1 MTTVVDRERGG
12 ATSVQ
17 MALLWTGIL
26 ALVLASVQTALFFYA
41 GQVALTAAEEG
52 LRSGRYYKAEPADE
66 GDRRERE
73 RREPAGALLRRAAR
87 VTSPLSPAEQLQPSS
102 WLASQQS
109 GFMLGSQQTACA
121 SGAQQELLLVASVVV
136 SSAMRIA
143 P

>member
-66 GDRRERE
+66 ARRETE
-73 RREPAGALLRRAAR
+73 AFLAR
-87 VTSPLSPAEQLQPSS
+87 VAGKTLTSPSVDVTVDPEAPTLQVTVSGDVLSIVPGVMLRVSRQATGAVEQV
-102 WLASQQS
+102 
-109 GFMLGSQQTACA
+109 
-121 SGAQQELLLVASVVV
+121 AQ
-136 SSAMRIA
+136 
-143 P
+143 